1 MDDLNRLFEDV
12 DTEEILDGITRR
24 QLVVGGGAV
33 TGAVGAGSVLFG
45 QDGDTEPTPADR
57 LTTAETRF
65 TGVATTLTETDVVD
79 PYSSWGLRNEIETA
93 LNSVNQILSEDFPDE
108 PEIQQRLS
116 ALRTATEYYSTL
128 LTSLTAADSLFGSV
142 SDSEPDVL
150 KQTRELEY
158 DPASELDSSSFEQS
172 IGQLAAAEKA
182 PSEVTSEDR
191 TLVPDQQAVLD
202 ALRTQREIL
211 DRHIRAQQSYVDS
224 ATPIEAGVRAY
235 EQSRF
240 ADARANLADA
250 QEALLTDISGTS
262 GAYQLSDN
270 GLTLDQYRELFTL
283 RQDGVAQ
290 LLDAS
295 QESVPE
301 DERQSAVNS
310 ALNTFFKARNL
321 IPR

>member
-1 MDDLNRLFEDV
+1 
-12 DTEEILDGITRR
+12 
-24 QLVVGGGAV
+24 
-33 TGAVGAGSVLFG
+33 
-45 QDGDTEPTPADR
+45 
-57 LTTAETRF
+57 
-65 TGVATTLTETDVVD
+65 VATTLSETDVAD

-93 LNSVNQILSEDFPDE
+93 LNSVNQVLSEDFPDE

-116 ALRTATEYYSTL
+116 ALRAATEYYSTL

-142 SDSEPDVL
+142 SDSGPNVL
-150 KQTRELEY
+150 KQTGELDY
-158 DPASELDSSSFEQS
+158 DPASKLDSSSFEQS

-182 PSEVTSEDR
+182 PSEVTSEGR

-202 ALRTQREIL
+202 ALRTQREIF
-211 DRHIRAQQSYVDS
+211 DRHIRAQQSYLDS

-250 QEALLTDISGTS
+250 QEALLTDISGTG
-262 GAYQLSDN
+262 GAYQLSNN
-270 GLTLDQYRELFTL
+270 GLTLDQYRELFSL
-283 RQDGVAQ
+283 RQNGVAQ

-295 QESVPE
+295 KESVPK

-310 ALNTFFKARNL
+310 AINTFFEARSL
-321 IPR
+321 VPR

>member
-1 MDDLNRLFEDV
+1 MGDRDRTPANTDEADIV
-12 DTEEILDGITRR
+12 KGVTRR
-24 QLVVGGGAV
+24 HLIVGGVAV
-33 TGAVGAGSVLFG
+33 TGAIGVGSGLLG
-45 QDGDTEPTPADR
+45 QDEDIEPTPADR

-65 TGVATTLTETDVVD
+65 TGVATTLIETDVAD
-79 PYSSWGLRNEIETA
+79 PYSSWELRNEIEAA

-128 LTSLTAADSLFGSV
+128 VMPLTAADSLFESV
-142 SDSEPDVL
+142 SGSEPNVL
-150 KQTRELEY
+150 KQTGGFDY
-158 DPASELDSSSFEQS
+158 NPASKLDTSSFEQS
-172 IGQLAAAEKA
+172 LGQLAAAEKA
-182 PSEVTSEDR
+182 PSEVTSEGR

-202 ALRTQREIL
+202 ALRTQREIF
-211 DRHIRAQQSYVDS
+211 DRHIRSQQSYVDS

-240 ADARANLADA
+240 ADARVNLADA
-250 QEALLTDISGTS
+250 KDALLPDISGTS
-262 GAYQLSDN
+262 GAYQLSEN
-270 GLTLDQYRELFTL
+270 GLTLDQYRELFSL
-283 RQDGVAQ
+283 RQDGVTQ

-295 QESVPE
+295 QESVSE

-310 ALNTFFKARNL
+310 ALNAFFEARNL